1 MKRYHKLM
9 AALLLAL
16 LGGGTL
22 ASCSD
27 DVDDSSYYTFTGHT
41 LASYCEETPECSTFG
56 RLIKDT
62 GKEPLLA
69 SYGHYTGFIPTDD
82 AFAAY
87 FERNAT
93 TYEQLT
99 DEQKLELLNNHVIRG
114 LSTEYF
120 TKDFEDGA
128 LGNTNMN
135 DRYMVISH
143 ATDEATARPE
153 IYVNKT
159 ARILTE
165 DIRLHNGVVHTIDAV
180 IEPNNEGL
188 AGVLSSHADMF
199 SLFSEAFTLT
209 AYADQMADAYDPDYV
224 YPSPV
229 NYIVYEEQYTYL
241 RPTMRRLGYTIFAE
255 TDEVFAAAGIRNLA
269 DLVAYAKKYYG
280 EEDLD
285 DYTSPRNP
293 LNRFIAYHIL
303 DRQIH
308 TNEFVYSGPNTTRGY
323 EEERAEYYETFYK
336 NHLIEL
342 KPNYR
347 LNLRR
352 DGKAVTVDPANS
364 NLEGLN
370 GVVHALNDILVYD
383 TDIMEGDV
391 LNKRIRIDAFSIPP
405 ALTNNNIRWHCGG
418 VDGYGGYSVTPDF
431 CGEYFSFSEDT
442 EVRFAASPGY
452 ANYQEDEMFIKGWFD
467 FTFRLPPVPA
477 GTYEIRIGY
486 GATDWRGVAQ
496 MFVDGQIQGTPLD
509 LSKGCR
515 VDDPDIGWLA
525 DETQADGGV
534 ENDKAMRNRGYMKA
548 PMSICSNDEPLRN
561 KFQCL
566 RRIIGTFNL
575 TEGPHYFRMKNVED
589 PSRVFQFDYIEI
601 VPTSILENE
610 DRN

>member
-27 DVDDSSYYTFTGHT
+27 DVDDSSYYTFTGYT

-87 FERNAT
+87 FAKAGI

-143 ATDEATARPE
+143 VTDEATGRPE
-153 IYVNKT
+153 VYVNKT
-159 ARILTE
+159 ARIVTE

-188 AGVLSSHADMF
+188 AGVLSSHAELF
-199 SLFSEAFTLT
+199 SLFSEAFGLT
-209 AYADQMADAYDPDYV
+209 NYAAQIADAYDPDYV

-269 DLVAYAKKYYG
+269 DLVAYAKRYYG

-293 LNRFIAYHIL
+293 LNRFIAYHML

-405 ALTNNNIRWHCGG
+405 RAHEQQHTLALRRRGRLRRLLRHARLLRRVLLLQRRHRGALRRLARLRQLPG
-418 VDGYGGYSVTPDF
+418 RRDVHQRL
-431 CGEYFSFSEDT
+431 
-442 EVRFAASPGY
+442 VRLH
-452 ANYQEDEMFIKGWFD
+452 
-467 FTFRLPPVPA
+467 LPPA
-477 GTYEIRIGY
+477 AR
-486 GATDWRGVAQ
+486 ACRDLRN
-496 MFVDGQIQGTPLD
+496 TPRL
-509 LSKGCR
+509 
-515 VDDPDIGWLA
+515 
-525 DETQADGGV
+525 
-534 ENDKAMRNRGYMKA
+534 RGYRLA
-548 PMSICSNDEPLRN
+548 RRGADVRGRTDTGHAARPLERMP
-561 KFQCL
+561 CGRPRHRL
-566 RRIIGTFNL
+566 AGRRDAG
-575 TEGPHYFRMKNVED
+575 
-589 PSRVFQFDYIEI
+589 
-601 VPTSILENE
+601 
-610 DRN
+610 